1 MLVGGVGIAGSIPE
15 MMPADGNAVTAALFL
30 QEELTVAAPEEG
42 VSLVIPRVETVAEEI
57 PRVGLKVPAAQ
68 PEVLGADILKPT
80 TIRRSSR
87 STAKAEEHTL
97 QKTERMAAKKNLES
111 SSTSFTSFLDTRIVS
126 NLGRIGINLGSSAD
140 IVKASTVAIKNLE
153 VDRMVVVANKKR

>member
-1 MLVGGVGIAGSIPE
+1 MPVGPGPEKPPTVLVGGVGITGSIPE

-30 QEELTVAAPEEG
+30 QEELTVATPEEG

-80 TIRRSSR
+80 TIRRSCR
-87 STAKAEEHTL
+87 SKAKADEHTL
-97 QKTERMAAKKNLES
+97 
-111 SSTSFTSFLDTRIVS
+111 
-126 NLGRIGINLGSSAD
+126 
-140 IVKASTVAIKNLE
+140 
-153 VDRMVVVANKKR
+153 